1 MTAPT
6 ETEVKIRLS
15 DTARTIDRIGAAGFH
30 ESVPRVFEANTLYDT
45 PERHLRQKEML
56 LRLREVGDK
65 SVITWK
71 GPGVPGRYKSRT
83 EIETT
88 LGSAE
93 TMAQIFHRLGYE
105 PSFRYEKFRTEF
117 TRDEAPGVIT
127 VDETPIGSFLELE
140 GAGDWIDQ
148 TAAQLGFS
156 PEQYILDSY
165 GTLYIADCER
175 RGVLPAQMVFAS
187 TPGQVV
193 RHCS

>member
-15 DTARTIDRIGAAGFH
+15 DRARAIDRIRAAGFH
-30 ESVPRVFEANTLYDT
+30 ESVPRMFEANTLYDT
-45 PERHLRQKEML
+45 PDKHLRQSEML
-56 LRLREVGDK
+56 LRLRQAGNK

-88 LGSAE
+88 LGSTE
-93 TMAQIFHRLGYE
+93 TMAQIFHHLGYE

-117 TRDEAPGVIT
+117 TRGDAPGVIT
-127 VDETPIGSFLELE
+127 IDETPIGDFLELE

-175 RGVLPAQMVFAS
+175 RGVLPTHMVFAS
-187 TPGQVV
+187 TPG
-193 RHCS
+193 